1 MFDKPTYFGSFRSTL
16 YSAFQANFSFYLLGK
31 NSSYFLLFL
40 WKILIF
46 FEKPLTNPSYRRMM
60 NPKRI
65 VPVGKATTGIWT
77 AAAK

>member
-1 MFDKPTYFGSFRSTL
+1 M
-16 YSAFQANFSFYLLGK
+16 YSVLSSSIFFLFYNRKEL
-31 NSSYFLLFL
+31 LLFPTFPVENL
-40 WKILIF
+40 NF
-46 FEKPLTNPSYRRMM
+46 FEKPLTNPAYGRMI